1 MNFSNGVSSMT
12 KQLEDANFLDKV
24 PSLINLTNEV
34 SSPMEQQLENINI
47 SHEGSSS
54 NVRLEDVNS
63 SNEIF
68 VLVEQPEDPI

>member
-1 MNFSNGVSSMT
+1 MT

-24 PSLINLTNEV
+24 LSSINLTNEV
-34 SSPMEQQLENINI
+34 SSLMEQELENINI

-54 NVRLEDVNS
+54 NVRPEDVNS
-63 SNEIF
+63 LNEVF